1 MAGQLS
7 ERLEDLDDALNAQ
20 PPQLNFP
27 VVGTDAARLDLVT
40 LEIEIFRE
48 ECGNPIMYPLVICYI
63 AMEHVAQLQL
73 IYLLKV
79 VIFNSH
85 VNLPEGII
93 PKITILMCSFPIAK
107 W

>member
-40 LEIEIFRE
+40 LQCEAPH
-48 ECGNPIMYPLVICYI
+48 CD
-63 AMEHVAQLQL
+63 
-73 IYLLKV
+73 
-79 VIFNSH
+79 
-85 VNLPEGII
+85 VNVG
-93 PKITILMCSFPIAK
+93 
-107 W
+107 